1 MLDPPSMLEA
11 SLPMKAETKEKKE
24 NETKVNGIKNL

>member
-11 SLPMKAETKEKKE
+11 SLPVKAEIKVKKEK
-24 NETKVNGIKNL
+24 ET